1 MADGIQR
8 REDSV
13 AASNVLTAAYDE
25 PIKHRVWFHDDT
37 LRDGEQTVGVCFS
50 VAQKVEIAKLLLDAG
65 IPSMTIGFPV
75 VAEEEREAVRAIKQL
90 GYDDRELWCLC
101 RATKQDIDAT
111 LDCGVDRVALFIP
124 TSDIHLRYKL
134 QLDEDAAFD
143 RITSVVQYATSRGAK
158 VRAGFEDATRTPR
171 DRLVR
176 FMKGVI
182 DAGAYATGIADTV
195 GVLTP
200 LSTYRLMKDLREQ
213 LGDDTPFGVHFHN
226 DLGMA
231 TANTITAI
239 VAGANIVMGSF
250 AGLGERAGNVCI
262 EECAAVLRVKYGL
275 DLGIDLERLTAAALR
290 VAAIARMPIAPCKAI
305 LGSNVFS
312 HEAGIHVHG
321 LTAEASTYEPFPP
334 ELLGREHAIHYGK
347 HSGLN
352 SVKHLARKHGIVAS
366 DAALDEALLRIKQ
379 AAITKAA
386 PTPDEALEILR
397 RVVAGG

>member
-1 MADGIQR
+1 MAEPFIQR
-8 REDSV
+8 RESSV
-13 AASNVLTAAYDE
+13 AAANLLTAAYDE
-25 PIKHRVWFHDDT
+25 TIKHKVWFHDDT
-37 LRDGEQTVGVCFS
+37 LRDGEQTVGVTFS
-50 VAQKVEIAKLLLDAG
+50 VAQKIEIAKLVLDAG
-65 IPSMTIGFPV
+65 VQSMTVGFPV
-75 VAEEEREAVRAIKQL
+75 VAEDEREAVRAITKL

-101 RATKQDIDAT
+101 RATKQDVDAT
-111 LDCGVDRVALFIP
+111 LDCGVNRVALFIP
-124 TSDIHLRYKL
+124 TSDIHLKYKL

-143 RITSVVQYATSRGAK
+143 RITKIVAYAVSRGAS

-176 FMKGVI
+176 FMKGVV

-200 LSTYRLMKDLREQ
+200 MSTYRMIRDLREQ
-213 LGDDTPFGVHFHN
+213 VGDELAFGVHFHN

-231 TANTITAI
+231 TANTVTAI

-262 EECAAVLRVKYGL
+262 EEVATALRIKYGL
-275 DLGIDLERLTAAALR
+275 ELGIDLEKLTAAALR
-290 VAAIARMPIAPCKAI
+290 IAEIARMPIAPCKPI
-305 LGSNVFS
+305 LGANVFS

-334 ELLGREHAIHYGK
+334 ELLGRSHAIHYGK

-352 SVKHLARKHGIVAS
+352 SVKHLARVHGIEAS
-366 DAALDEALLRIKQ
+366 DAALEAALLKIKQ
-379 AAITKAA
+379 TAIATGA
-386 PTPDEALEILR
+386 PTPAEAAEILR
-397 RVVAGG
+397 RCVAG